1 MRKVSFF
8 SERLHNAMI
17 EKRCALVVGLDPR
30 MELLPEEVVSASRA
44 QHRDDLRAAADS
56 VLKFNMGIIDSVA
69 DIVPAIKPQLA
80 FYEQLGV
87 YGIDAFEQ
95 TAKYANSKGLL
106 VIADGKRNDIGSTAA
121 GYADAYLGQT
131 GLWEGQAA
139 WRLPVDAL
147 TVNPY
152 LGSDGIVPF
161 IESAKIYGNGIF
173 VLVKTSNP
181 SSSEIQNLKCNGKHI
196 YEIVGGL
203 VSDWGKSLMDSQ
215 GYSSVGAVVGATFPE
230 EAEHLRKIMPHTLFL
245 VPGFGAQGGSAK
257 DVVPC
262 FNSDGLGAIVNSSRD
277 VIFAFR
283 KRGGNYRDA
292 ARQAAIDS
300 RDSINAALKEEG
312 KSAW

>member
-1 MRKVSFF
+1 MSKVSPF
-8 SERLHNAMI
+8 SERLHAAMT

-30 MELLPEEVVSASRA
+30 MELLPEEVVRSSRA
-44 QHRDDLRAAADS
+44 QHRDNLRAAADS
-56 VLKFNMGIIDSVA
+56 VLKFNMGVIDAVA

-95 TAKYANSKGLL
+95 TAKYASSQGLL

-131 GLWEGQAA
+131 GLWEGQTA
-139 WRLPVDAL
+139 WPLPVDAL

-161 IESAKIYGNGIF
+161 VESAKVYGTGLF

-196 YEIVGGL
+196 YEIVGEL
-203 VSDWGKSLMDSQ
+203 VSEWGKPLIDSQ
-215 GYSSVGAVVGATFPE
+215 GYSGVGAVVGATFPA
-230 EAEHLRKIMPHTLFL
+230 EADNLRRLMPHTLFL

-262 FNSDGLGAIVNSSRD
+262 FNPDGLGAIVNSSRD
-277 VIFAFR
+277 IIFAFR
-283 KRGGNYRDA
+283 KRGGNFKDA

-300 RDSINAALKEEG
+300 RDSINGALKEEG
-312 KSAW
+312 KIAW

>member
-1 MRKVSFF
+1 MTKTKPF
-8 SERLHNAMI
+8 SERLHTAMI
-17 EKRCALVVGLDPR
+17 EKECALVVGLDPR
-30 MELLPEEVVSASRA
+30 MGLLPEEVVDHSRA
-44 QHRDDLRAAADS
+44 QHRDNLRAAADS
-56 VLKFNMGIIDSVA
+56 VLKFNMGVIDAVA

-95 TAKYANSKGLL
+95 TAKYANSRGLL
-106 VIADGKRNDIGSTAA
+106 VIADGKRNDIGSTAS

-139 WRLPVDAL
+139 WTFPVDAL

-161 IESAKIYGNGIF
+161 VDAAKAHGNGLF

-181 SSSEIQNLKCNGKHI
+181 SSSEIQDLVCEGKKI

-203 VSDWGKSLMDSQ
+203 VSEWGKQLMDSE

-230 EAEHLRKIMPHTLFL
+230 EADRLRKLMPHTIFL
-245 VPGFGAQGGSAK
+245 VPGFGAQGGSAA

-262 FNSDGLGAIVNSSRD
+262 FNEDGLGAIVNSSRD
-277 VIFAFR
+277 IIFAYR
-283 KRGGNYRDA
+283 KRGGNFRDA

-300 RDSINAALKEEG
+300 RDSINTALRKEG
-312 KSAW
+312 KCAW

>member
-1 MRKVSFF
+1 MHKVTPF
-8 SERLHNAMI
+8 SQRLHNQMRG
-17 EKRCALVVGLDPR
+17 KRCALVVGLDPR
-30 MELLPEEVVSASRA
+30 MAMLPDEVVSSSRA
-44 QHRDDLRAAADS
+44 QHRDSLRAAADS
-56 VLKFNMGIIDSVA
+56 VLKFNMGIIDAVA

-95 TAKYANSKGLL
+95 TAKYANSCGLL

-139 WRLPVDAL
+139 WPFPVDAL

-161 IESAKIYGNGIF
+161 VESAKVYGNGIF

-181 SSSEIQNLKCNGKHI
+181 SSSEIQNLRCDGKHI
-196 YEIVGGL
+196 YEIVGQL
-203 VSDWGKSLMDSQ
+203 VSEWGQALLDEE
-215 GYSSVGAVVGATFPE
+215 GYSGVGAVVGATFPA
-230 EAEHLRKIMPHTLFL
+230 EAEQLRRMMPNTFFL
-245 VPGFGAQGGSAK
+245 VPGFGAQGGSAE

-262 FNSDGLGAIVNSSRD
+262 FNADGLGAVVNSSRD
-277 VIFAFR
+277 IIFAFR
-283 KRGGNYRDA
+283 KRGGHYKDA
-292 ARQAAIDS
+292 ARLAAIES
-300 RDSINAALKEEG
+300 RDSINAALAKEG
-312 KSAW
+312 KLAW